1 MSLSDGA
8 TLFGF
13 AGVAANLTWPM
24 MRQRRHL
31 LVGQVIAC
39 ALMLIHFEL
48 LGAHTG
54 AIVMLV
60 AGLQAALAIPLGT
73 STHIKRVYL
82 ASLLLTPV
90 VCYLTWQGPASF
102 FSSLALGI
110 VCIANFQMNQVMQR
124 TILITAIFAWM
135 VHNLMV
141 HSIPG
146 LISNILALSVS
157 AYMMRKVHLS
167 HR

>member
-13 AGVAANLTWPM
+13 AGVAANMAWPM

-31 LVGQVIAC
+31 LGGQVLAC
-39 ALMLIHFEL
+39 TLMLIHFEL
-48 LGAHTG
+48 LSAHTG
-54 AIVMLV
+54 ALVMLV
-60 AGLQAALAIPLGT
+60 AGVQAALAIPLGD
-73 STHIKRVYL
+73 SIQIKRIYL

-90 VCYLTWQGPASF
+90 VCYVTWQGPQSI

-110 VCIANFQMNQVMQR
+110 VCIANFQMNQITQR
-124 TILITAIFAWM
+124 AMLITAIFAWIA
-135 VHNLMV
+135 HNLIV

-146 LISNILALSVS
+146 LISNTLALCIS
-157 AYMMRKVHLS
+157 AYMLRKMHLS
-167 HR
+167 NR